1 MQKYRFCKQGFDDAL
16 RFLQHRGLMTCTL
29 CMTVESSYHLGII
42 ADNKIVWVWLSTT
55 ISDTECSEHDECLQC
70 LEQNERTKDCQVPD
84 NVSQVFDKVHQ
95 REGTGEG
102 GDKGSS
108 FIEGLLQI
116 KVFYLMCLP
125 VVLWMKVIRFTLF
138 LFSFLLLDN
147 WMKQLVE
154 PLTTFLL
161 GSNLVSRG
169 V

>member
-1 MQKYRFCKQGFDDAL
+1 MP
-16 RFLQHRGLMTCTL
+16 CTL

-42 ADNKIVWVWLSTT
+42 SDKSKTAYLSTT

-84 NVSQVFDKVHQ
+84 NVSRVFDKVH
-95 REGTGEG
+95 RGEEGTEEEGG
-102 GDKGSS
+102 GDKESS

-125 VVLWMKVIRFTLF
+125 VMLWMKVIRFTLF

-147 WMKQLVE
+147 WMKQVVE

-161 GSNLVSRG
+161 GNNLVSRG